1 MSLTNTQYDEIM
13 RSYQDKQLHRQHLIT
28 ARREEIAGLAPE
40 ITEIEG
46 EIAHLS
52 VSKARRLLSGEAQ
65 ALAGLK
71 EEIAVLS
78 ARKRDILLSLGY
90 PADYFEPDYECPDC
104 QDTGYIGNQRC
115 HCLEQA
121 SIDLV
126 YAQSNLN
133 DILTRENFSHFSF
146 SYYADD
152 IIDQNTNISSLAA
165 AQNAYSKCRQFVQN
179 FDTAFE
185 NILLFGDTGVGKT
198 FLSNCIAKEL
208 LDTGHSVIYFSAHRL
223 FEILAE
229 STFHKNTAAVSDY
242 KNIFDCDLL
251 IIDDLGT
258 EMTNSFTS
266 SQFFVCLNER
276 ILHRKSTLISSNLGL
291 GNIASIYSERVF
303 SRITSNFILLHLFGM
318 DIRVQK
324 NCLKSQQ
331 KNNIFTCQ

>member
-13 RSYQDKQLHRQHLIT
+13 RSYQDKQLRRQHLIT
-28 ARREEIAGLAPE
+28 ARRKEIALLAPQMTGLE
-40 ITEIEG
+40 S

-52 VSKARRLLSGEAQ
+52 VSKARRLLSGEDQ
-65 ALAGLK
+65 ALDGLK

-78 ARKRDILLSLGY
+78 ARKKDLLLSLGY
-90 PADYFEPDYECPDC
+90 PADYFEPEYECPDC
-104 QDTGYIGNQRC
+104 QDTGYVGNRRC
-115 HCLEQA
+115 HCLKQA

-126 YAQSNLN
+126 YAQSNLK
-133 DILTRENFSHFSF
+133 DILEKENFSHFSF
-146 SYYADD
+146 SYYTND
-152 IIDQNTNISSLAA
+152 IFDENTNISSLAA
-165 AQNAYSKCRQFVQN
+165 AQNAYSKCLQFVQN
-179 FDTAFE
+179 FDSAFE

-229 STFHKNTAAVSDY
+229 STFHKNTAAASDY

-276 ILHRKSTLISSNLGL
+276 ILHQKSTLISSNLEL

-303 SRITSNFILLHLFGM
+303 SRITSNYMLLHLFGT
-318 DIRVQK
+318 DIRVK
-324 NCLKSQQ
+324 KKCQQ